1 MNFNFDINVHPSDN
15 SSLEKARNRFLG
27 SLGVSDCDLPDPE
40 NIETTESIDEENESL
55 ILSSGPDD
63 FELPGAGESVP
74 DRFSS
79 LPIVEETDQPLSSQV
94 VQKSPDTSIAVEEKQ
109 EAPIES
115 LIPASP
121 VALATDLNEVL
132 NLSCPECE
140 GELVL
145 NRRHIGVEGACVWC
159 HTSIIAAESP
169 IDGAIRIVPILGRQ
183 QPKIESAKKT
193 LPPPPVLPVAE
204 ITAEP
209 VIEEPI
215 AITESVV
222 EMTVAEPVIEEPI
235 AITESVVEMTVAE
248 PVIEEPVAI
257 TESVVE
263 MTATEPVI
271 EEPVAITESV
281 VEMTVAEPE
290 PEEPVAITESVVEM
304 TVAEPV
310 IEEPVAITESVVEMT
325 VAEPV
330 IEEPV
335 AITESVV
342 EMTAAEPEAVEI
354 SPLSLSFGDFLNPTN
369 PVKSTGSEELRF
381 AAGEFA
387 SPIELTP
394 EPQGFFPPVDAGT
407 VETQSSLMG
416 SKQEIPQN
424 NTNESPFPTGFGAF
438 LSGSHVLTESP
449 NDAAA
454 LPSTFSGEPVTL
466 PTEPETTE
474 FSGFQSPSPWG
485 PPTKI
490 AADPSEIPPID
501 LALTAESGTPPVHD
515 QDPPSFSVDPMA
527 GFASAFAPLSASA
540 PPAPKAELPDS
551 FGSSPSVASEGTA
564 EPVIESFQPTAGSST
579 GDDFAAA
586 FSAAGFAPP
595 SPPGIAIPTAAADE
609 SILQSFDSL
618 PFIQAE
624 TSAVCDTKNP
634 EEESLPNE
642 SGFSFHNS
650 PSPHLLFGNAAS
662 TEKRTFALPGSDF
675 STGSSF
681 QEKVDAPSTL
691 DSGNP
696 TSWGISEPIGFVG
709 VDSAPN
715 SFPGI
720 SDSATTAEN
729 LFSESPLPVIGN
741 KLPPALPTEYVAS
754 SSTPT
759 EPALA
764 SLSLEPSPASK
775 VTPTVVSQ
783 PLGVKPKAQVRKG
796 FVVLMVVILGFACGA
811 ALASFV
817 LPVDEYVQ
825 TARNYMEQKFSM
837 GSVIQQ
843 VPATSSL
850 ASDAASEENR
860 DSQP

>member
-222 EMTVAEPVIEEPI
+222 EMTVAEPVIEEPVAITESVVEMTVAEPVIEEPVAITESVVEMTVAEPVTEEPI

-248 PVIEEPVAI
+248 PVTEEPVAI

-281 VEMTVAEPE
+281 VEMTVAEP
-290 PEEPVAITESVVEM
+290 
-304 TVAEPV
+304 V
-310 IEEPVAITESVVEMT
+310 IEV
-325 VAEPV
+325 
-330 IEEPV
+330 PV

-551 FGSSPSVASEGTA
+551 FGSSPAVASEGTA

-764 SLSLEPSPASK
+764 SLSLEPSAASK